1 MFAKRLPF
9 EWIVAIRFLR
19 EGRLQT
25 VFIIAGV
32 AIGVAVIVFMSALM
46 AGLQTNFI
54 QRVLSASAHIV
65 LLPPKEIARPLR
77 QGAQTGFG
85 ESGEAGQSGQSGEV
99 EAAIVQAPLQRLK
112 SIDQWQA
119 VAVQI
124 RSMPEV
130 LVVAPVATGSALV
143 VRGSATRAIALTGI
157 EPELY
162 FRIVNLAE
170 KIVRGNTRLS
180 GTDILIGT
188 ELATDLG
195 VDVGDK
201 LRITSGAGANLASNT
216 LTICGVFDL
225 GNKVANLGSTYV
237 ALRTAQ
243 SLLGLTGGVSSLD
256 VTLRDAY
263 AAETVAQ
270 QIGKT
275 TGVQADSW
283 IKAYAQFFTALRA
296 QTTSFTAIRFFVGLS
311 VAFGIASVLAVVVVQ
326 KSREIGIL
334 RAMGIARGQILRLFL
349 LQGGLLAFGGA
360 VLGSGIGAL
369 GLTAWQRLAKNADG
383 TALFP
388 LVLDPKLFAAAL
400 LLATLTGLL
409 AAFAPA
415 RRAARL
421 DPVVAIRG

>member
-77 QGAQTGFG
+77 QGAQTGIGASG
-85 ESGEAGQSGQSGEV
+85 ESGESGEV

-225 GNKVANLGSTYV
+225 GNKSANLGSTYV

-270 QIGKT
+270 QISKT

>member
-1 MFAKRLPF
+1 MFTTHLPF

-25 VFIIAGV
+25 LFIIAGV

-54 QRVLSASAHIV
+54 ARVLSASAHIE

-77 QGAQTGFG
+77 HGTPVGTGG
-85 ESGEAGQSGQSGEV
+85 VDSTDVTHSV
-99 EAAIVQAPLQRLK
+99 EAAIVQAPLQRTK

-119 VAVQI
+119 IAAQI
-124 RSMPEV
+124 RLMPEV
-130 LVVAPVATGSALV
+130 RVVAPLAAGSALV
-143 VRGSATRAIALTGI
+143 VRGNSTRAISLTGI

-162 FRIVNLAE
+162 FLIVNLSD
-170 KIVRGNTRLS
+170 KIVLGNTRLS

-188 ELATDLG
+188 ELATELG
-195 VDVGDK
+195 VSVGDK
-201 LRITSGAGANLASNT
+201 LRVTTGTGANSATST
-216 LTICGVFDL
+216 LTICGIFDL
-225 GNKVANLGSTYV
+225 GNRGANLRSTFV

-243 SLLGLTGGVSSLD
+243 SLLGLTGGVSSLAVTVRD
-256 VTLRDAY
+256 VY

-270 QIGKT
+270 QIT
-275 TGVQADSW
+275 AATGVESNSW
-283 IKAYAQFFTALRA
+283 IETNAQFFTAVSA
-296 QTTSFTAIRFFVGLS
+296 QTTANTAIRFFVGLS

-334 RAMGIARGQILRLFL
+334 RAMGISRGQILRLFL
-349 LQGGLLAFGGA
+349 LQGGLLALCGA
-360 VLGSGIGAL
+360 ILGSGIGAM
-369 GLTAWQRLAKNADG
+369 GLTLWQRLAKNADG

-388 LVLDPKLFAAAL
+388 LVLDPQLFAMAL
-400 LLATLTGLL
+400 VLATATGLV

-415 RRAARL
+415 RSAARL